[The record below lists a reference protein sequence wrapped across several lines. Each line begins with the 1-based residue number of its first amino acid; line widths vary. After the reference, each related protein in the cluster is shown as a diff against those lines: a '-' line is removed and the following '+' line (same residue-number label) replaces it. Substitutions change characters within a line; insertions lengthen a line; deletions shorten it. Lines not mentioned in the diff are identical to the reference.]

1 MSSRIKGLTIEIDG
15 NTTKLNDALKD
26 TDKAISNTSRSL
38 KDVNRLLKFDPSNTD
53 LLKQKQKLLAD
64 AVGETK
70 DRLQKLK
77 DAQAQMDTAGVDKAS
92 DAYQALQREIA
103 DTQTKLQSLKDE
115 QRDFGSV
122 ASQQIAS
129 AGGTLQTVGQKATD
143 AGKKITAGV
152 TVPIMAAGAAVVKAY
167 DEVDAGAD
175 IVATKTGATGKALAD
190 MQDIANDL
198 AQSIPVDFDDA
209 GTAVGEVNTRF
220 QLTGDALKETS
231 GQFLKFSKITGQEVN
246 SAIDGTSQA
255 MAAFD
260 VQAEQAPAVLDLFA
274 AASQRT
280 GVDV

>member
-15 NTTKLNDALKD
+15 NTTKLNDALKS
-26 TDKAISNTSRSL
+26 TDKQISDTNKNL
-38 KDVNRLLKFDPSNTD
+38 KDVNKLLKFDPSNTD

-77 DAQAQMDTAGVDKAS
+77 DAQAQMDTAGIDKSS
-92 DAYQALQREIA
+92 DAYMGLQREIA
-103 DTQTKLQSLKDE
+103 DTEEKLKSLKKE
-115 QRDFGSV
+115 QTDFGSANLQAV
-122 ASQQIAS
+122 S
-129 AGGTLQTVGQKATD
+129 ANIDKIGQKATET
-143 AGKKITAGV
+143 GSKLTAGV
-152 TVPIMAAGAAVVKAY
+152 TAPIVAVGAAAVKAY

-246 SAIDGTSQA
+246 SAIDGT
-255 MAAFD
+255 
-260 VQAEQAPAVLDLFA
+260 
-274 AASQRT
+274 
-280 GVDV
+280 

>member
-129 AGGTLQTVGQKATD
+129 AGGTLQTVGQRATD
-143 AGKKITAGV
+143 AGKKIQDGRRL
-152 TVPIMAAGAAVVKAY
+152 ICSQIKCRHCLLCAVDGGIY
-167 DEVDAGAD
+167 ILPG
-175 IVATKTGATGKALAD
+175 
-190 MQDIANDL
+190 
-198 AQSIPVDFDDA
+198 DF
-209 GTAVGEVNTRF
+209 TEF
-220 QLTGDALKETS
+220 
-231 GQFLKFSKITGQEVN
+231 
-246 SAIDGTSQA
+246 
-255 MAAFD
+255 
-260 VQAEQAPAVLDLFA
+260 
-274 AASQRT
+274 
-280 GVDV
+280 